1 MFRSV
6 RQNKRSQE
14 KAEIKI
20 APLIDMVFI
29 LLIFFIVTTS
39 FVSETGM
46 SVERPAAHSAEIME
60 SQSILIGIGPLGEIY
75 MSGRRVGLFSLKPIL
90 ENKLRNRPEQSVVL
104 VADKATSADLIVRV
118 MDELRLSGVKRIA
131 LATEQKNKQ

>member
-1 MFRSV
+1 MFQSV
-6 RQNKRSQE
+6 RQKNRSKE

-39 FVSETGM
+39 FVSETGV
-46 SVERPAAHSAEIME
+46 SVERPAARSAENLE
-60 SQSILIGIGPLGEIY
+60 SRSILIGIGSLGEIY
-75 MSGRRVGLFSLKPIL
+75 MSGSRVGLFSLKPLL
-90 ENKLRNRPEQSVVL
+90 ENKLRNQPELSVVL

-118 MDELRLSGVKRIA
+118 MDEVRMSGVKRIA
-131 LATEQKNKQ
+131 LATEKKSR